1 MLHMCR
7 YSIAIMKK
15 LDWDD
20 LRFFLAV
27 AAAGSLS
34 AAARELGVNTTTV
47 LRRIASLEEA
57 LQARLFE
64 RLRSGYALTQE
75 GTRLME
81 TLEPVD
87 QRLTSLSRDFQ
98 AGATTLQGTV
108 RLGASDIIASG
119 FIAPALGRFRTEKP
133 DIALDIVTDPSL
145 TGPGAAP
152 RVLNALRDVDLALRL
167 ARPTQGDMLV
177 RKLGDVAYGLYATPS
192 YIKRF
197 GTVPISGD
205 LSGHQIVGF
214 SPDDRPLGPV
224 WWLSRAER
232 NARVVMR
239 SSNAAVRLGTVLAD
253 EALAALPCFE
263 ADRLAGIERV
273 AGPELIG
280 GLELWLLTRSDLAQ
294 LGHVRAVMDFLVAE
308 VKARTGELSGR

>member
-1 MLHMCR
+1 M
-7 YSIAIMKK
+7 
-15 LDWDD
+15 D
-20 LRFFLAV
+20 V
-27 AAAGSLS
+27 LS
-34 AAARELGVNTTTV
+34 EVYEVRDATYYKH
-47 LRRIASLEEA
+47 LRRREA
-57 LQARLFE
+57 LVEE
-64 RLRSGYALTQE
+64 RRGLLE
-75 GTRLME
+75 G
-81 TLEPVD
+81 
-87 QRLTSLSRDFQ
+87 LTSF
-98 AGATTLQGTV
+98 
-108 RLGASDIIASG
+108 
-119 FIAPALGRFRTEKP
+119 
-133 DIALDIVTDPSL
+133 
-145 TGPGAAP
+145 
-152 RVLNALRDVDLALRL
+152 L

-192 YIKRF
+192 YIQRF

-263 ADRLAGIERV
+263 ADQLAGVERV

-308 VKARTGELSGR
+308 IKARIGELSGR

>member
-1 MLHMCR
+1 
-7 YSIAIMKK
+7 MKK

-98 AGATTLQGTV
+98 AGATSLQGTV
-108 RLGASDIIASG
+108 RLGVSDIIASG
-119 FIAPALGRFRTEKP
+119 FVAPSLGRFRAEKP
-133 DIALDIVTDPSL
+133 DIALDVVTDPSL

-192 YIKRF
+192 YIERF

-232 NARVVMR
+232 NARVIMR
-239 SSNAAVRLGTVLAD
+239 SSNAAVRLGTVMAD

-263 ADRLAGIERV
+263 ADRLSRLERI
-273 AGPELIG
+273 AGPDLIG

-308 VKARTGELSGR
+308 VKARAPELSGR

>member
-1 MLHMCR
+1 
-7 YSIAIMKK
+7 MKK

-98 AGATTLQGTV
+98 AGATSLQGTV

-119 FIAPALGRFRTEKP
+119 FVAPSLGRFRAEKP
-133 DIALDIVTDPSL
+133 DIALDVVTDPSL

-192 YIKRF
+192 YIERF
-197 GTVPISGD
+197 GTVPIGGD

-232 NARVVMR
+232 NARVIMR
-239 SSNAAVRLGTVLAD
+239 SSNAAVRLGTVMAD

-263 ADRLAGIERV
+263 ADRLSGLERI
-273 AGPELIG
+273 AGPDLIG

-308 VKARTGELSGR
+308 VKARTPELSGR

>member
-1 MLHMCR
+1 MCR

-98 AGATTLQGTV
+98 AGATSLQGMV

-119 FIAPALGRFRTEKP
+119 FVAPSLGRFRAEKP
-133 DIALDIVTDPSL
+133 DIALDVVTDPSL

-192 YIKRF
+192 YIERF

-232 NARVVMR
+232 NARVIMR
-239 SSNAAVRLGTVLAD
+239 SSNAAVRLGTAMAD
-253 EALAALPCFE
+253 EALAVLPCFE
-263 ADRLAGIERV
+263 ADRLPGLERI
-273 AGPELIG
+273 AGPDLVG
-280 GLELWLLTRSDLAQ
+280 ALELWLLTRSDLAQ
-294 LGHVRAVMDFLVAE
+294 LGHVRAVMDFLVSE
-308 VKARTGELSGR
+308 VKARTLELSGR

>member
-1 MLHMCR
+1 MCR

-98 AGATTLQGTV
+98 AGATSLQGTV

-119 FIAPALGRFRTEKP
+119 FVAPSLGRFRAEKP
-133 DIALDIVTDPSL
+133 DIALDVVTDPSL

-192 YIKRF
+192 YIERF
-197 GTVPISGD
+197 GPVPISGD

-263 ADRLAGIERV
+263 ADRLAGLERV
-273 AGPELIG
+273 AGPNLIG

-308 VKARTGELSGR
+308 VKTRTPELSGR

>member
-1 MLHMCR
+1 
-7 YSIAIMKK
+7 MKK

-98 AGATTLQGTV
+98 AGATSLQGTV

-119 FIAPALGRFRTEKP
+119 FVAPSLGRFRAEKP
-133 DIALDIVTDPSL
+133 DIALDVVTDPSL

-192 YIKRF
+192 YIERF
-197 GTVPISGD
+197 GKVAISGD

-232 NARVVMR
+232 NARVIMR
-239 SSNAAVRLGTVLAD
+239 SSNAAVRLGTVMAD

-263 ADRLAGIERV
+263 ADRLSGLERI
-273 AGPELIG
+273 AGPDLIG

-308 VKARTGELSGR
+308 VKARTPELSGR

>member
-1 MLHMCR
+1 
-7 YSIAIMKK
+7 MKK

-98 AGATTLQGTV
+98 AGATSLQGTV

-119 FIAPALGRFRTEKP
+119 FVAPSLGRFRAEKP
-133 DIALDIVTDPSL
+133 DIALDVVTDPSL

-192 YIKRF
+192 YIERF
-197 GTVPISGD
+197 GKVPISGD

-232 NARVVMR
+232 NARVIMR
-239 SSNAAVRLGTVLAD
+239 SSNAAVRLGTVMAD

-263 ADRLAGIERV
+263 ADRLSGLERI
-273 AGPELIG
+273 AGPDLIG

-308 VKARTGELSGR
+308 VKARTPELSGR

>member
-98 AGATTLQGTV
+98 AGATSLKGTV

-192 YIKRF
+192 YIERF

-232 NARVVMR
+232 SARVVMR

>member
-1 MLHMCR
+1 MCR

-98 AGATTLQGTV
+98 AGATSLQGTV

-119 FIAPALGRFRTEKP
+119 FVAPSLGRFRAEKP
-133 DIALDIVTDPSL
+133 DIALDVVTDPSL

-192 YIKRF
+192 YIERF

-214 SPDDRPLGPV
+214 SPDDRPWGRSGGCRAPSVMPV
-224 WWLSRAER
+224 
-232 NARVVMR
+232 
-239 SSNAAVRLGTVLAD
+239 
-253 EALAALPCFE
+253 
-263 ADRLAGIERV
+263 
-273 AGPELIG
+273 
-280 GLELWLLTRSDLAQ
+280 
-294 LGHVRAVMDFLVAE
+294 
-308 VKARTGELSGR
+308 

>member
-1 MLHMCR
+1 
-7 YSIAIMKK
+7 MKK

-34 AAARELGVNTTTV
+34 AAARELSVNTTTV

-98 AGATTLQGTV
+98 AGANSLQGTV

-119 FIAPALGRFRTEKP
+119 FVAPSLGRFRAEKP
-133 DIALDIVTDPSL
+133 DIALDVVTDPSL
-145 TGPGAAP
+145 PGPGAAP

-192 YIKRF
+192 YIERF

-232 NARVVMR
+232 NARVIMR
-239 SSNAAVRLGTVLAD
+239 SSNAAVRLGTVMAD

-263 ADRLAGIERV
+263 ADRLSGLERI
-273 AGPELIG
+273 AGPDLIG

-308 VKARTGELSGR
+308 VRARTPELSGR

>member
-1 MLHMCR
+1 
-7 YSIAIMKK
+7 MKK

-98 AGATTLQGTV
+98 AGATSLQGTV

-119 FIAPALGRFRTEKP
+119 FVAPSLGRFRAEKP
-133 DIALDIVTDPSL
+133 DIALDVVTDPSL

-192 YIKRF
+192 YIERF
-197 GTVPISGD
+197 GKVPISGD
-205 LSGHQIVGF
+205 LTGHQIVGF

-232 NARVVMR
+232 NARVIMR
-239 SSNAAVRLGTVLAD
+239 SSNAAVRLGTVMAD

-263 ADRLAGIERV
+263 ADRVSGLERV
-273 AGPELIG
+273 AGPDLIG

-308 VKARTGELSGR
+308 VKARTPELSGR

>member
-1 MLHMCR
+1 MCR
-7 YSIAIMKK
+7 YIIAIMKK

-98 AGATTLQGTV
+98 AGATSLKGTV
-108 RLGASDIIASG
+108 RLGASDIIASS
-119 FIAPALGRFRTEKP
+119 FVAPALGRFRAEKP
-133 DIALDIVTDPSL
+133 DIALDVVTDPSL

-192 YIKRF
+192 YIERF
-197 GTVPISGD
+197 GKVPISGD

-232 NARVVMR
+232 NARVIMR
-239 SSNAAVRLGTVLAD
+239 SSNAAVRLGTVMAD

-263 ADRLAGIERV
+263 ADRLSGLERI
-273 AGPELIG
+273 AGPDLVG

-308 VKARTGELSGR
+308 VKARTPELSGR

>member
-1 MLHMCR
+1 
-7 YSIAIMKK
+7 MKK

-98 AGATTLQGTV
+98 AGATSLQGMV

-119 FIAPALGRFRTEKP
+119 FVAPSLGRFRAEKP
-133 DIALDIVTDPSL
+133 DIALDVVTDPSL

-177 RKLGDVAYGLYATPS
+177 RKLGDVAYGLYATQS
-192 YIKRF
+192 YIERF

-232 NARVVMR
+232 NARVIMR
-239 SSNAAVRLGTVLAD
+239 SSNAAVRLGTVMAD

-263 ADRLAGIERV
+263 ADRLSGLERI
-273 AGPELIG
+273 AGPDLVG
-280 GLELWLLTRSDLAQ
+280 ALELWLLTRSDLAQ
-294 LGHVRAVMDFLVAE
+294 LGHVRAVMDFLVSE
-308 VKARTGELSGR
+308 VKARTLELSGR